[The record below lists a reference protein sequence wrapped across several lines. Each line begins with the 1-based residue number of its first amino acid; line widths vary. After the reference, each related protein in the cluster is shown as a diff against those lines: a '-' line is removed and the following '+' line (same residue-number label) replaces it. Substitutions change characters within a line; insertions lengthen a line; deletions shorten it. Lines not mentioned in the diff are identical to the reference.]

1 MWRSIFLGEWRQD
14 LVDCRVTDV
23 HQHIGVRKPLH
34 RPDLIPLCLW
44 NNTIQWLSAVVFLQ
58 NLPIRYRCNPIVIE
72 FEPSGFPV
80 WFNERKI
87 VPTVEVTRVYEDA
100 VEVVFPRFG
109 PIGCLVEEL
118 VKVNFEREFE
128 AIIDL
133 CVASE

>member
-1 MWRSIFLGEWRQD
+1 M
-14 LVDCRVTDV
+14 
-23 HQHIGVRKPLH
+23 
-34 RPDLIPLCLW
+34 
-44 NNTIQWLSAVVFLQ
+44 
-58 NLPIRYRCNPIVIE
+58 
-72 FEPSGFPV
+72 
-80 WFNERKI
+80 
-87 VPTVEVTRVYEDA
+87 PTVEVTRVYEDA